1 MVLVIYFLVPSVET
15 RLLDISDWET
25 TRKVVEDLGPI
36 DLLVNNAAVIKH
48 TPFFDVTKEEL
59 DEQHDINFRAAFNI
73 TQVVTKGMAA
83 RGTGGAVVN
92 ISSIAG
98 IRTTMNHSCYSTS
111 KAALDMLTLSLT
123 HELGPKK
130 IRVNSVNPT
139 VVMTEMGKRGWNDP
153 ERKAAALAKIPVGRF
168 AEIEDIVNAPVYLL
182 SDKSSMINGV
192 VLPVDG
198 GMINS
203 FI

>member
-1 MVLVIYFLVPSVET
+1 MEETEFKDKRALVTGAGKGIGRGIAVRLANLGTKVYAISRTQTDLDNLKQEVPSVET

-25 TRKVVEDLGPI
+25 TRKVV
-36 DLLVNNAAVIKH
+36 
-48 TPFFDVTKEEL
+48 
-59 DEQHDINFRAAFNI
+59 
-73 TQVVTKGMAA
+73 TKGMAT

-153 ERKAAALAKIPVGRF
+153 EKKAAALAKIPVGRF
-168 AEIEDIVNAPVYLL
+168 AEIEDIVNATVYLL

-203 FI
+203 FV